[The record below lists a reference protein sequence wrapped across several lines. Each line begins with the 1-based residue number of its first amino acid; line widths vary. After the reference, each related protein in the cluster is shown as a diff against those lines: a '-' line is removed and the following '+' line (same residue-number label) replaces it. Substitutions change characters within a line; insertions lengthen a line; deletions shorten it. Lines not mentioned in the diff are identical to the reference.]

1 MDRGAEG
8 GDSASYGY
16 RLTREILQSG
26 AVPEGIFY
34 SADEFAMG
42 GIRACRELGVS
53 LPEAIGMMG
62 YGSPH
67 FNEYLT
73 PSLSSVGFPISNMI
87 QDCVNLLLD
96 KYYNNSQECKSIR
109 FQADF
114 TFRESFRP
122 D

>member
-1 MDRGAEG
+1 MDRGVEG
-8 GDSASYGY
+8 GDSAFYGY

-26 AVPEGIFY
+26 DVPEGGLQRRRVCHGRHQGLAG
-34 SADEFAMG
+34 SW
-42 GIRACRELGVS
+42 GVS
-53 LPEAIGMMG
+53 LPGAISMMG

-73 PSLSSVGFPISNMI
+73 PSLSSVGFPVSNMI